1 MSTGNA
7 NSNGNKGVNMPFQL
21 NVLKGLQKVSD
32 NTNNLG
38 GVLTSLLNAIRD
50 HQDMEILLIRDTG
63 NADII
68 VQQIRE
74 YDETLQ
80 TWSTYYQDISGA
92 PYVPVGP
99 LEYLDASAVLA
110 LILAELLD
118 QGLTLD
124 SVLTN
129 TTSIAAEDFATQTT
143 LLALLTAFNAEDFA
157 TQTTL
162 LALLTAFNAEDFASQ
177 TTLAALLTAFNAED
191 FATQTTLLT
200 RLSKADFE
208 ARINTLG
215 QKLMAASTPVVIA
228 SDQSAIPVTIGGGGA
243 NTSFYNRNVGSGLV
257 VPLGAKSISVQNI
270 GNDNITMI
278 TDSSPS
284 TIIDPGVSLT
294 FDAEIS
300 KTLGAFTFTHSSVS
314 SLYIVTQVR

>member
-129 TTSIAAEDFATQTT
+129 TTSIA
-143 LLALLTAFNAEDFA
+143 AEDFA